1 MASSRIAVTFGAM
14 TFGGEGKAMSRV
26 HDLETCGK
34 QVPFTSASLRRSLTD
49 PSLQKDARCLP
60 KSRSYRSR
68 HCCNVWRGNVG
79 GVLGRGGLCSL
90 LTRQSVADPTPLQ
103 LEWKKR
109 GLVMDTKLYPG
120 PFKGEKISHSRADL
134 RKYLELQL
142 KNLQTDSVDMWY
154 LHAPDRSVPYEETLA
169 GVDELYKEGK
179 FKRFGL
185 SNYAAWEVAEIV
197 GICEKNG
204 WIKPTAYQQ
213 RCIEPELI
221 PCVRKFGLSLYVFN
235 PLGGGLFTG
244 HFKRDT
250 ADIEKG
256 SRFDPST
263 KQGKAYR
270 ARYWND
276 SYFEALELI
285 KPLADKHGLTM
296 PEIAL
301 RWITHHSELD
311 PKANDNILI
320 GASSV
325 AHLESN
331 LVDLEKGPLPE
342 EGVSFA
348 LCSFSGL
355 AVVDLA

>member
-34 QVPFTSASLRRSLTD
+34 MLDVFQSHGHTEVDTAVMYGEGTSEE
-49 PSLQKDARCLP
+49 
-60 KSRSYRSR
+60 Y
-68 HCCNVWRGNVG
+68 
-79 GVLGRGGLCSL
+79 LGE
-90 LTRQSVADPTPLQ
+90 

-204 WIKPTAYQQ
+204 WIKPTAYQVVYNALQ

-342 EGVSFA
+342 EVVE
-348 LCSFSGL
+348 GL
-355 AVVDLA
+355 DKGWNIVKPVAAKARSHRLPYSLLQQAD

>member
-1 MASSRIAVTFGAM
+1 MDRSRIAVTFGAM

-34 QVPFTSASLRRSLTD
+34 MLDVFQRHGHIEVDTAIVYGEGTSEE
-49 PSLQKDARCLP
+49 
-60 KSRSYRSR
+60 Y
-68 HCCNVWRGNVG
+68 
-79 GVLGRGGLCSL
+79 LGE
-90 LTRQSVADPTPLQ
+90 

-109 GLVMDTKLYPG
+109 GLVMDTKLYPST
-120 PFKGEKISHSRADL
+120 FKGEKISHSRADL

-142 KNLQTDSVDMWY
+142 KNLKTDSVDMWY

-169 GVDELYKEGK
+169 GVDELHKEGK

-204 WIKPTAYQQ
+204 WIKPTAYQVVYNALQ
-213 RCIEPELI
+213 RSIEPELI
-221 PCVRKFGLSLYVFN
+221 PCVRKFGLALYVFN

-256 SRFDPST
+256 SRFDPNT
-263 KQGKAYR
+263 KQGKVYR

-276 SYFEALELI
+276 SYFKALELLE
-285 KPLADKHGLTM
+285 PLAEKHGLTM

-301 RWITHHSELD
+301 RWVTHHSELD
-311 PKANDNILI
+311 PDKNDNILI
-320 GASSV
+320 D
-325 AHLESN
+325 LI
-331 LVDLEKGPLPE
+331 DLEKGPLPE
-342 EGVSFA
+342 EVVK
-348 LCSFSGL
+348 GL
-355 AVVDLA
+355 DEGWNIVKPYFH

>member
-34 QVPFTSASLRRSLTD
+34 MLDVFQSHGHTEVDTAISYGEGTSEE
-49 PSLQKDARCLP
+49 
-60 KSRSYRSR
+60 Y
-68 HCCNVWRGNVG
+68 
-79 GVLGRGGLCSL
+79 LGE
-90 LTRQSVADPTPLQ
+90 

-109 GLVMDTKLYPG
+109 GLVMDTKLFPG
-120 PFKGEKISHSRADL
+120 PFKGEKISHSRTDL

-142 KNLQTDSVDMWY
+142 KNLQTDSVEMWY

-204 WIKPTAYQQ
+204 WIKPTAYQVVYNALQ
-213 RCIEPELI
+213 RSIEPELI

-235 PLGGGLFTG
+235 PLGGGFFTG

-263 KQGKAYR
+263 KQGQTYR

-342 EGVSFA
+342 EVVE
-348 LCSFSGL
+348 GL
-355 AVVDLA
+355 DKGWNIVKPVAAKARSYRLPYSLLQQAD